1 MTNFA
6 VLFSASG
13 PTSHAEHASHAMAL
27 SIISYVGCA
36 ISLVGL
42 FLTLLTYSLFRFVNN
57 FFREIIHLRKQPTS
71 LDTTSGFPAKWR
83 QRNERRSSILMTR
96 HYSDLFSTS
105 DWSCREGIFLQPIR
119 STTQI
124 WIVIRHQYGISAL
137 APPSSFRGETIGGVA
152 SMRYLFLW
160 HATHVLVKLP
170 LALPYYLYLEAKTAN
185 NEIWC
190 GFSCCSSVAFLSL
203 RGRFSL
209 LPCWHKFCRRKMFDM
224 RLKLWEFPR
233 YLRKVC
239 LRFLRSVFQLS
250 KVVHK
255 RHGTEKWKR

>member
-42 FLTLLTYSLFRFVNN
+42 SLTLLTYSLFRFVNN

-83 QRNERRSSILMTR
+83 QRNERRSSILVTR

-124 WIVIRHQYGISAL
+124 WIVIRHQYGISAH
-137 APPSSFRGETIGGVA
+137 APPSSFRGETSGGVA
-152 SMRYLFLW
+152 SMRCLCLW

-170 LALPYYLYLEAKTAN
+170 LN
-185 NEIWC
+185 
-190 GFSCCSSVAFLSL
+190 
-203 RGRFSL
+203 
-209 LPCWHKFCRRKMFDM
+209 
-224 RLKLWEFPR
+224 
-233 YLRKVC
+233 
-239 LRFLRSVFQLS
+239 LRFRTMKNRTCLALALALFIWVSM
-250 KVVHK
+250 
-255 RHGTEKWKR
+255 